1 MAQFYIGS
9 YPNVGKRYICIR
21 TYYFLLLTYCYDH
34 KYIRNKDHWCI
45 TSLFVK
51 ATDATQYF
59 TELPDSV

>member
-1 MAQFYIGS
+1 VDRHTFQACPVWIHTQS
-9 YPNVGKRYICIR
+9 N
-21 TYYFLLLTYCYDH
+21 
-34 KYIRNKDHWCI
+34 I